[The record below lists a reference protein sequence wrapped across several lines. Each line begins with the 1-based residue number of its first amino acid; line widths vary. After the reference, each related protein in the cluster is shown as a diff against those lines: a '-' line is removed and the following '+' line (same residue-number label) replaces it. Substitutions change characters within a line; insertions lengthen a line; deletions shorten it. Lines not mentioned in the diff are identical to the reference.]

1 MVTVVLVTMKE
12 IIKDRC
18 HHFRDHICLVWM
30 NPKLFLVVLTKV
42 KLTFIDTIIR
52 LEHLPKEA
60 KTGAAIELRIH
71 R

>member
-1 MVTVVLVTMKE
+1 
-12 IIKDRC
+12 
-18 HHFRDHICLVWM
+18 M
-30 NPKLFLVVLTKV
+30 NPKLFFVVLTKV